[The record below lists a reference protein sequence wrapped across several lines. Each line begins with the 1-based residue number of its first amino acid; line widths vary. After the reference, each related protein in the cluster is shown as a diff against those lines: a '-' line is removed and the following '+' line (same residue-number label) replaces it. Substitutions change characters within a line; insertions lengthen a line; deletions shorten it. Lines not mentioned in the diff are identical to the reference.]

1 MKKITDVGRYIPDK
15 NKKGDFVPISFR
27 GRSYLHN
34 MPRVLHNPK
43 KYVDQSD
50 SSTPD
55 LYALMM
61 KYHLKG
67 FEFGNWVTQEERN
80 EYATSIKTTLEHL
93 KQILKTENVGFDLQI
108 GIAFGARGR
117 RGALAHYEPCLN
129 MINITRQKG
138 AGSLAHEY
146 GHALDYNF
154 GGFVDQHKHHTSLSG
169 GHSVA
174 HPLTENTG
182 TQLRALTN
190 QIVDSV
196 CNGENYAKM
205 RLVHAGNQY
214 WFRRCEI
221 FARFFEQYICYVL
234 KEKGISNRLL
244 TKSWAYYTQSDAA
257 CNYVTESDF
266 MKIKPVMDHL
276 ISTMGAYMA
285 NKRSVTLRAATYKKP
300 VIESNIKKIEKSKP
314 KTTTK
319 VAVKSKKTTQKK
331 K

>member
-15 NKKGDFVPISFR
+15 NKKGDFVPISYH
-27 GRSYLHN
+27 GRSHMHN
-34 MPRVLHNPK
+34 MPRILHNPK

-50 SSTPD
+50 HETPD

-80 EYATSIKTTLEHL
+80 EYATSIKTTLEQL
-93 KQILKTENVGFDLQI
+93 RQILKTENIGFGLQI

-154 GGFVDQHKHHTSLSG
+154 GGFVDQHFMHTSLTGGHHTSTT
-169 GHSVA
+169 
-174 HPLTENTG
+174 LTGNTG
-182 TQLRALTN
+182 TQLRALAN
-190 QIVDSV
+190 QIVDSI

-205 RLVHAGNQY
+205 KEAKLKPY

-234 KEKGISNRLL
+234 KEKGVSNRLL
-244 TKSWAYYTQSDAA
+244 TKSWTQYTSGIGSMV
-257 CNYVTESDF
+257 YVAENDF
-266 MKIKPVMDHL
+266 VKIKPVMDHL

-285 NKRSVTLRAATYKKP
+285 DKKSVSLRATAYKKP
-300 VIESNIKKIEKSKP
+300 VIEPKVQKIEKQVKP

-319 VAVKSKKTTQKK
+319 VASKTKKTAKK
-331 K
+331 HK